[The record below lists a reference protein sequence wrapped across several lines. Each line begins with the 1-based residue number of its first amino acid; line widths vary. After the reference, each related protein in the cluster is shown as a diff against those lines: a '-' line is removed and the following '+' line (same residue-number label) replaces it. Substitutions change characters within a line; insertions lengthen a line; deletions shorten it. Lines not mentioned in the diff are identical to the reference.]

1 MEVAEAMGI
10 DHGGLERLFSAVPS
24 GRQRSRP

>member
-1 MEVAEAMGI
+1 MEVVEAMGI
-10 DHGGLERLFSAVPS
+10 DHGRLERLFSVVPS